1 MSVCSKYCDVQIC
14 GKLADLLHEI
24 LSGSL
29 TLVDVVVKEPDLSR
43 NVLTGRHVEDIHRVA
58 LASIEALFGIFVND
72 FSFFCVGPLLVVS
85 LAPTR
90 GHFNLN
96 RTFV

>member
-1 MSVCSKYCDVQIC
+1 M
-14 GKLADLLHEI
+14 ADFRYQI
-24 LSGSL
+24 LSGILSL
-29 TLVDVVVKEPDLSR
+29 ADVVVKEPDLSR

-96 RTFV
+96 RTFLIFEK